1 MKGIVRGIC
10 GLALV
15 AALVV
20 LPSAGALGDAP
31 EPILMYPEGES
42 PGRFSPKQFTARLD
56 PGAPEAVWKQAPG
69 ETQPHNVISDRHLF
83 ESPFIEGSYKLQL
96 SAGSYPYFCSLHGT
110 RDARHARHRLRA
122 AQGEAAELLQG
133 EGHLGDPNSESGDR
147 FDVDWRPEG
156 LGELA
161 PLEAGHRRPSGHLR
175 SREQPDRRGAVEA
188 LRGAGALL
196 RRQEGEPPQRLL
208 AAGDDSAG
216 LARCRTQ
223 GRAARFFVAT

>member
-31 EPILMYPEGES
+31 KPILMYPEGES

-56 PGAPEAVWKQAPG
+56 AGAPEAVWKQAPG

-83 ESPFIEGSYKLQL
+83 ESPFIDGSYKLQL

-110 RDARHARHRLRA
+110 RTRGMRGTISVPPKVKRLSASRA
-122 AQGEAAELLQG
+122 KVTWAT
-133 EGHLGDPNSESGDR
+133 PNSESGDR
-147 FDVDWRPEG
+147 FDVDWRRKG
-156 LGELA
+156 
-161 PLEAGHRRPSGHLR
+161 SGKWRHWK
-175 SREQPDRRGAVEA
+175 QGTAA
-188 LRGAGALL
+188 LQATFGAGNTPTDVAPAKRYQVRVRSFDGRKAN
-196 RRQEGEPPQRLL
+196 RRSGFSPP
-208 AAGDDSAG
+208 
-216 LARCRTQ
+216 
-223 GRAARFFVAT
+223 ATIPPN